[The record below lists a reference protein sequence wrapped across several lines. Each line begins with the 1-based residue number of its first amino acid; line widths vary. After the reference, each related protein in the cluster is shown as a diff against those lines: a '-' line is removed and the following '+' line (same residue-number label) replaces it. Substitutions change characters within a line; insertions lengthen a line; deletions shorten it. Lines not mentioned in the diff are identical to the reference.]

1 MYLKRSIYSKFLEW
15 KNEKSKKVLL
25 VEGARQVGKT
35 YLSKKFAYE
44 NFEKVIYINLLE
56 DSGLRLL
63 SCYDDIQK
71 NIKEGK
77 IDTTDKSY
85 NCAEELFKRYSK
97 KFVNSK
103 ESIIIIDEIQES
115 SKIFNKIRNF
125 ARDLNCYV
133 IVTGSYLG
141 RTILEKEFWYSA
153 GDYET
158 LEITPLSF
166 EEFLE
171 SQGSFDEYKKLDL
184 YGKSSKEDYERIEN
198 LFKSYL
204 YIGGFPAIVEEYL
217 TTKNVQKCYSL
228 LGEII
233 DIYCKESSS
242 YFSEI
247 DNKLIFSQTLSEI
260 CRMLLKEKKGLGG
273 VALNEYLY
281 KEFSKNG
288 DTSISKRVCTR
299 VLSWL
304 LTSKMFS
311 YCGKA
316 VECDLLS
323 VSENQR
329 CYLSDNGILN
339 YLLLQVGADRATRKG
354 ILYENYV
361 FNFLN
366 NKFIARP
373 NFGTLGNGELDFIL
387 RSPIDECIYGIEVKS
402 GKNSGKTITTALKKK
417 KIDYAIYAKGNTY
430 GGIDEKIYTIPIY
443 LLEKFNFDLGGVIE
457 DIF

>member
-1 MYLKRSIYSKFLEW
+1 MYLKRSVYSKFLEW
-15 KNEKSKKVLL
+15 KNSKFKKVLL

-44 NFEKVIYINLLE
+44 NFENVIYINLLE
-56 DSGLRLL
+56 DTGLRLL
-63 SCYDDIQK
+63 TCYEDIQK
-71 NIKEGK
+71 DIKEE
-77 IDTTDKSY
+77 ILDITDKAY
-85 NCAEELFKRYSK
+85 NCAEELFTRYSK
-97 KFVNSK
+97 RFINSK
-103 ESIIIIDEIQES
+103 ETIIIIDEVQES

-125 ARDLNCYV
+125 ARNLNCYV

-141 RTILEKEFWYSA
+141 RTVLEKEFWYSA
-153 GDYET
+153 GDYEA

-166 EEFLE
+166 QEFLE
-171 SQGSFDEYKKLDL
+171 SAGSFDEYRKLDL
-184 YGKSSKEDYERIEN
+184 YGKSPKDNYDDIEN

-204 YIGGFPAIVEEYL
+204 YIGGFPAVVQEYL
-217 TTKNVQKCYSL
+217 TTKDVQRCYSL
-228 LGEII
+228 LREIV

-242 YFSEI
+242 YFSDI
-247 DNKLIFSQTLSEI
+247 DDKLIFNQTLSEI

-273 VALNEYLY
+273 TALNEYIY
-281 KEFSKNG
+281 KELSKNG

-304 LTSKMFS
+304 LTSKMFN

-329 CYLSDNGILN
+329 CYLSDNGLLN

-361 FNFLN
+361 FNVLN
-366 NKFIARP
+366 NKFIFKP
-373 NFGTLGNGELDFIL
+373 SFGTLGNGELDFIL
-387 RSPIDECIYGIEVKS
+387 RSPRDEKVYGIEVKF
-402 GKNSGKTITTALKKK
+402 GKNAGKTITTALKKK
-417 KIDYAIYAKGNTY
+417 KINYAVYLKGNTY
-430 GGIDEKIYTIPIY
+430 GGIDEKTYTMPIY
-443 LLEKFNFDLGGVIE
+443 LLEKFNFDLGGEVE
-457 DIF
+457 DVF